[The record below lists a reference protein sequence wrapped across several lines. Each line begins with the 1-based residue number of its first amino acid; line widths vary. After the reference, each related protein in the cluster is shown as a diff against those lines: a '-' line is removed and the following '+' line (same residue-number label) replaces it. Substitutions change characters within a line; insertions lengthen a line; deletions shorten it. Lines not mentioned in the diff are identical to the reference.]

1 MLYINFQ
8 LLKKNGKNS
17 GTKDD
22 VTVMNISYF
31 RVTLHATR
39 TTLTVK
45 IFFIV
50 ALLNIPII
58 NDPFEAFESHKKVM
72 HK

>member
-1 MLYINFQ
+1 
-8 LLKKNGKNS
+8 
-17 GTKDD
+17 
-22 VTVMNISYF
+22 MNISYF
-31 RVTLHATR
+31 SVTLHATR

-45 IFFIV
+45 IFFVV

-72 HK
+72 HN